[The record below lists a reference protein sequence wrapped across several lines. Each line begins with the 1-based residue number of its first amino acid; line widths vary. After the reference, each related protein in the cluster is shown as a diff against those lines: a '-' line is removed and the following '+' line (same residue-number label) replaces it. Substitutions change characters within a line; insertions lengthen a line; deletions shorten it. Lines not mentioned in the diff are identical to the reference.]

1 MQTAPPRPLQE
12 QQDTWSY
19 AWSQPLFRI
28 KFIVVWLLIF
38 PLLTVFHVFFAFIE
52 KREGIE
58 LSDWLLEQLPVH
70 NVSLPVFLF
79 IWGAALL
86 AIIRCIKSPQILLLL
101 LWSYLL
107 VSLSRMLCIWLV
119 PLNAPPHLIPL
130 VDPLTNFF
138 YGKQYVTKDLFFSGH
153 TGLPFLAALA
163 FWHIP
168 QWRAFYLALTAFFGA
183 VVLLG
188 HYHYSIDVLAALFIT
203 HGVFQISCWLFGRDN
218 ALFRSS
224 ENQAAPRPK
233 RASRKT
239 ADAAE
244 GGRWRASKPF
254 VLHIVGKESMP
265 DDQSKPT

>member
-153 TGLPFLAALA
+153 TSSVFIIFLGLEKKRDKIFTLLSAVCVAILLLVQHVHYTIDILAAPVAAYLCYKLA
-163 FWHIP
+163 RLI
-168 QWRAFYLALTAFFGA
+168 
-183 VVLLG
+183 VL
-188 HYHYSIDVLAALFIT
+188 S
-203 HGVFQISCWLFGRDN
+203 GR
-218 ALFRSS
+218 
-224 ENQAAPRPK
+224 
-233 RASRKT
+233 
-239 ADAAE
+239 
-244 GGRWRASKPF
+244 
-254 VLHIVGKESMP
+254 
-265 DDQSKPT
+265 